1 LPGVPSEPLAIPPA
15 VLSAYRF
22 EHDVLT
28 PITVGLIN
36 QTYRVERRG
45 RPLAILQRLHPIF
58 DATVNDD
65 LEVVARHLASR
76 GLTTPHLIRTI
87 EGQSHVQSEGVWRA
101 LTYVDGRTLTE
112 VSSPVVARAAGVLA
126 GRFTR
131 ALEDLHHTFQF
142 SRVGVHDT
150 PAHLAG
156 LENAITDDA
165 EGRPLAE
172 AILEHARGLPPL
184 PATRRRIVHGDL
196 KITNLLFEPKR
207 DVGLAAVDLD
217 TLAHGTF
224 PVELGDALRSWC
236 NPAGESREGGI
247 AVELFEA
254 ALMGLRESGVALDPD
269 ERESIV
275 LGLETITTELA
286 SRFCRDV
293 FEDRYFGWD
302 SRRYPSRRAHCLARA
317 RSQLTLARSIR
328 ERRAELEAIARR

>member
-1 LPGVPSEPLAIPPA
+1 LVLA
-15 VLSAYRF
+15 AYRF
-22 EHDVLT
+22 EHDVLS

-36 QTYRVERRG
+36 QTYRVERSG
-45 RPLAILQRLHPIF
+45 RPLAVLQRLHPIF
-58 DATVNDD
+58 EATVNED
-65 LEVVARHLASR
+65 LEVIARHLAAR
-76 GLTTPHLIRTI
+76 GLTTPHLIRTV
-87 EGQSHVQSEGVWRA
+87 EGHSHVESDGIWRA
-101 LTYVDGRTLTE
+101 LTFVEGRTLTE
-112 VSSPVVARAAGVLA
+112 VTSPAIAHAAGLLA

-131 ALEDLHHTFQF
+131 ALEGFEHTFQF

-150 PAHLAG
+150 AAHLAA
-156 LENAITDDA
+156 LEKAITGDA

-172 AILEHARGLPPL
+172 AILEHAHALQGLPS
-184 PATRRRIVHGDL
+184 TRRRIVHGDL
-196 KITNLLFEPKR
+196 KITNLLFEPHR

-247 AVELFEA
+247 AVDLFEA
-254 ALMGLRESGVALDPD
+254 ALAGVRESVVLDPD
-269 ERESIV
+269 ERDAIV
-275 LGLETITTELA
+275 LGVETITTELA

-302 SRRYPSRRAHCLARA
+302 STRYASRRAHCLARA